1 MLRLEKSFHK
11 NEGIDIKRT
20 RSFRVGGVDLQNT
33 DQGDRGICRSGYWQR
48 RDPFPP
54 TKPNLAA
61 QVSSLA
67 SDFQSS
73 LIRFDVRTKIFWLVL
88 QTNFSAKVK
97 RNFSK
102 T

>member
-1 MLRLEKSFHK
+1 MLTLVKSFHK
-11 NEGIDIKRT
+11 NEGIAIKRAL
-20 RSFRVGGVDLQNT
+20 SFRVGGDDLQNT
-33 DQGDRGICRSGYWQR
+33 DQVDRGICRSGYWQR

-73 LIRFDVRTKIFWLVL
+73 LIRPDVRTKFFVSCFELIFRL
-88 QTNFSAKVK
+88 
-97 RNFSK
+97 R
-102 T
+102 